1 MFFVSNTV
9 YLIAVYLSKTVEL
22 SLRTRLGVSLA
33 LSITNTIFFFWILKA
48 LEITKKSLL
57 EKNQMV
63 KYQMM
68 RRFTWM
74 LLFVYLS
81 GGATVVGEVWLKMQ
95 AANSEYWRHQWLIE
109 ASWQLIFT
117 TFLVMVMILMR
128 PSERSKL
135 LAYVEELGETDRVT
149 QGGSSVHNNNNGGGN
164 QTFESESA
172 VPPSQSAQ
180 KQEQSIEM
188 QEM

>member
-1 MFFVSNTV
+1 MSNTV

-22 SLRTRLGVSLA
+22 SMRTRLGVSLA
-33 LSITNTIFFFWILKA
+33 LSVTNTIFFFWILKA
-48 LEITKKSLL
+48 LDITKKGLL

-117 TFLVMVMILMR
+117 AFLVMVMILMR

-149 QGGSSVHNNNNGGGN
+149 QGGSSVHNNNGN

-172 VPPSQSAQ
+172 APPSQSAQ